1 MTVIFFF
8 PIFCDVVVTAVL
20 SSYSPSC
27 SSVQGG
33 VEEKVLVS
41 IQNFKNF
48 QKFLIATRA
57 HKNNNK
63 NFSIITSSI

>member
-8 PIFCDVVVTAVL
+8 PIFCDVVVTAGPHTPPHAPL
-20 SSYSPSC
+20 SKG
-27 SSVQGG
+27 GG